1 MSWVLL
7 RGLTREARHWGS
19 LPAQLQ
25 QQLAG
30 TPAAGPVIT
39 LDLPGNGVFY
49 QQACPPSVPRMVDF
63 LRNQLRAQGSEPPWS
78 LLAMSLG
85 GMVATD
91 WAQRYPQEVARVVLV
106 NTSMRPFSGITQRLR
121 PRNWIALALLT
132 LHWHHAGHAER
143 IIHRL
148 TCNNTATRAAD
159 LAAWVRI
166 RQTAPV
172 SPANAWHQ
180 LRAAAQFACADT
192 APRCPT
198 LLLSSAEDHLVNP
211 ACTLR
216 LAGAW
221 QTPHQVHP
229 WAGHDLPHDDPDWL
243 CRHIT
248 RWLS

>member
-1 MSWVLL
+1 MTWVLL

-30 TPAAGPVIT
+30 TQEAGPVIT
-39 LDLPGNGVFY
+39 LDLPGNGAFH
-49 QQACPPSVPRMVDF
+49 QKTCPPSVQAMVEF
-63 LRNQLRAQGSEPPWS
+63 LRNELQAQGVQAPWN

-91 WAQRYPQEVARVVLV
+91 WAQRYPQEVARLVLV
-106 NTSMRPFSGITQRLR
+106 NTSMRPFSSITHRLR
-121 PRNWIALALLT
+121 PRNWVALAVLALR
-132 LHWHHAGHAER
+132 WHNAGHAER
-143 IIHRL
+143 VIHRL

-159 LAAWVRI
+159 LAAWIHI
-166 RQTAPV
+166 RRTAPV
-172 SPANAWHQ
+172 SPLNAWHQ
-180 LRAAAQFACADT
+180 LRAAAQFSCADT
-192 APRCPT
+192 VPRCPA

-211 ACTLR
+211 ACTSR

-229 WAGHDLPHDDPDWL
+229 WAGHDLPHDDPDWV
-243 CRHIT
+243 CRHVI

>member
-1 MSWVLL
+1 MTWVLL
-7 RGLTREARHWGS
+7 RGLTREVRHWGS
-19 LPAQLQ
+19 LPTQLQ

-30 TPAAGPVIT
+30 TPGEGQVIT
-39 LDLPGNGVFY
+39 LDLPGSGAFH
-49 QQACPPSVPRMVDF
+49 QQACPPSVQAMVEF
-63 LRNQLRAQGSEPPWS
+63 LRGQLQAHGVQAPWN

-91 WAQRYPQEVARVVLV
+91 WAQRYPQEVARLVLV
-106 NTSMRPFSGITQRLR
+106 NTSMRPFSSITQRLR
-121 PRNWIALALLT
+121 PRNWFALGVVALR
-132 LHWHHAGHAER
+132 WHNAGHAER
-143 IIHRL
+143 VIHRL

-159 LAAWVRI
+159 LAAWIHI

-172 SPANAWHQ
+172 RAANAWHQ
-180 LRAAAQFACADT
+180 FRAAAIFSCAEA

-198 LLLSSAEDHLVNP
+198 LLLSSAEDRLVNP

-216 LAGAW
+216 LARAW
-221 QTPHQVHP
+221 QTLHHIHP

-248 RWLS
+248 RWLA

>member
-1 MSWVLL
+1 MTWVLL
-7 RGLTREARHWGS
+7 RGLTREARHWGN

-30 TPAAGPVIT
+30 RPEAGPVIT
-39 LDLPGNGVFY
+39 LDLPGSGAFY
-49 QQACPPSVPRMVDF
+49 RQACPPSVQAMVEF
-63 LRNQLRAQGSEPPWS
+63 LRSQLQAQGVQAPWN

-91 WAQRYPQEVARVVLV
+91 WAQRYPREVARLVLV

-121 PRNWIALALLT
+121 PRNWFALAVLALR
-132 LHWHHAGHAER
+132 WRDAAHAEGV
-143 IIHRL
+143 IHRL

-159 LAAWVRI
+159 LAAWIHI

-172 SPANAWHQ
+172 SPANALHQ
-180 LRAAAQFACADT
+180 LRAAAQFACAK
-192 APRCPT
+192 APPRCPT
-198 LLLSSAEDHLVNP
+198 LLLSSAEDHLVSP

-216 LAGAW
+216 LADAW

-229 WAGHDLPHDDPDWL
+229 WAGHDLPHDDPDWV
-243 CRHIT
+243 CRHIIQ
-248 RWLS
+248 WLL